1 MSFGMEQSVNSEVD
15 DRHEDTVEKYGI
27 PVLELSEF
35 TGRRDGFTAALGRAY
50 REYGFVGITQHGLD
64 DGIIEQ
70 SYARF
75 RELFALPESIKLKYH
90 QPGGGGRR
98 GYTGFGVEKARDH
111 DVPDLKEFWHVGRE
125 LEGLNPYP
133 EILLPN
139 VWPDEVFGFREAAL
153 ALYGALDN
161 LGQRMLS
168 AIALDLELPADW
180 FSARVHQ
187 GNSILRPIHYPPI
200 RDAVAGQVR
209 AARHEDINLITL
221 LIGSREQG
229 LEVLNKRGEWVPVTT
244 LPGTIIVNV
253 GDMLQRLTNHV
264 YSSTTHQVVNP
275 PGEAARRSRYSIPFF
290 LHPNPDFV
298 IETLSQCITTDNPN
312 RYLEPIKSDD
322 YLRQRIEEINLA

>member
-1 MSFGMEQSVNSEVD
+1 MNRIDNFE
-15 DRHEDTVEKYGI
+15 TVRKYGI
-27 PVLELSEF
+27 PVLDISDFSDRRDEF
-35 TGRRDGFTAALGRAY
+35 TDALGRAY
-50 REYGFVGITQHGLD
+50 REYGFAGITGHGLD
-64 DGIIEQ
+64 DGMIEQ
-70 SYARF
+70 AYDRF
-75 RELFALPESIKLKYH
+75 KAFFALPEETRLRYH

-98 GYTGFGVEKARDH
+98 GYTGFGVEQARDH
-111 DVPDLKEFWHVGRE
+111 DKPDLKEFWHVGRE
-125 LEGLNPYP
+125 VEGENPHP
-133 EILLPN
+133 DILLPN
-139 VWPDEVFGFREAAL
+139 LWPEEVPGFREAAL

-168 AIALDLELPADW
+168 AIALDLELPSNW
-180 FSARVHQ
+180 FVDKVNR

-200 RDAVAGQVR
+200 RDARPGQVR

-264 YSSTTHQVVNP
+264 YQSTTHQVVNP

-298 IETLSQCITTDNPN
+298 IETLPQCISDENPN
-312 RYLEPIKSDD
+312 RYPEPISSDD
-322 YLRQRIEEINLA
+322 YLRQRIEEINLG